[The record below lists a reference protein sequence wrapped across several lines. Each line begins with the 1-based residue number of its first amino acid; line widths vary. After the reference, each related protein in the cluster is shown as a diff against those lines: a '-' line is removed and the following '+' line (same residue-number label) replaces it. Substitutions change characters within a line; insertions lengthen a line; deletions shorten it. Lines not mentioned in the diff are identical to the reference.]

1 MSLRVVVDARPLD
14 APFLRRRGIG
24 RFAASL
30 VPELA
35 GVAAERGGEL
45 ELLRERGSDGSE
57 FAAGDADLA
66 GMPVVRLP
74 RAPVPERVADL
85 PDQLLLPVALRRRR
99 PDVFGAL
106 SMYRLPLAPG
116 VTTVVTMHDVIPLMR
131 PGQLKT
137 GIVHGLLYAA
147 VRRADRVIAVSE
159 AGRRDLVAHLD
170 ISAERVDVVYEAA
183 GPQFVPTEQ
192 KVELIDALSA
202 TGVAKIEVT
211 SFVSPKAVPNLRDAE
226 TVMAGIRR
234 NPEVK
239 YVALIAN
246 LKGAERAIAARA
258 DEVNLVVS
266 VSETHNRANVRRSTD
281 ASFEGFRE
289 IMRELDGTGIAV
301 AGALSTAFGC
311 PFEGEQAPGRVM
323 EFVGRYVELGVRS
336 VTLADTTGMGHPK
349 QVLDLCT
356 GVRERWP
363 ELELALHFHNTRGM
377 GLANVLSGLATGV
390 QHYEAC
396 LGGLGGCPFAPGA
409 TGNICTEDLVHMLEC
424 MGYTTGVNLDKLLAV
439 SKRLG
444 AIVSH
449 DLPGQVV
456 KAGKATDLHPI
467 PGGLH

>member
-1 MSLRVVVDARPLD
+1 MQHTYIHEVVAR
-14 APFLRRRGIG
+14 
-24 RFAASL
+24 
-30 VPELA
+30 
-35 GVAAERGGEL
+35 
-45 ELLRERGSDGSE
+45 DGLQIE
-57 FAAGDADLA
+57 
-66 GMPVVRLP
+66 
-74 RAPVPERVADL
+74 
-85 PDQLLLPVALRRRR
+85 
-99 PDVFGAL
+99 
-106 SMYRLPLAPG
+106 
-116 VTTVVTMHDVIPLMR
+116 
-131 PGQLKT
+131 
-137 GIVHGLLYAA
+137 
-147 VRRADRVIAVSE
+147 
-159 AGRRDLVAHLD
+159 
-170 ISAERVDVVYEAA
+170 
-183 GPQFVPTEQ
+183 PQFVPTEK

-202 TGVAKIEVT
+202 TGLAKIEVT

-226 TVMAGIRR
+226 TVMAGIKR

-281 ASFEGFRE
+281 ASFEGFGE
-289 IMRELDGTGIAV
+289 IMRELDGSGIAV
-301 AGALSTAFGC
+301 TGALSTAFGC

-323 EFVGRYVELGVRS
+323 QFVQRYVELGAGS
-336 VTLADTTGMGHPK
+336 VTLADTTGMAHPK

-377 GLANVLSGLATGV
+377 GLANVLSGLAAGV

-456 KAGKATDLHPI
+456 KAGKATDLHPV

>member
-1 MSLRVVVDARPLD
+1 MQHTYIHEVVAR
-14 APFLRRRGIG
+14 
-24 RFAASL
+24 
-30 VPELA
+30 
-35 GVAAERGGEL
+35 
-45 ELLRERGSDGSE
+45 DGLQIE
-57 FAAGDADLA
+57 
-66 GMPVVRLP
+66 
-74 RAPVPERVADL
+74 
-85 PDQLLLPVALRRRR
+85 
-99 PDVFGAL
+99 
-106 SMYRLPLAPG
+106 
-116 VTTVVTMHDVIPLMR
+116 
-131 PGQLKT
+131 
-137 GIVHGLLYAA
+137 
-147 VRRADRVIAVSE
+147 
-159 AGRRDLVAHLD
+159 
-170 ISAERVDVVYEAA
+170 
-183 GPQFVPTEQ
+183 PQFVPTEK

-202 TGVAKIEVT
+202 TGLAKIEVT

-226 TVMAGIRR
+226 TVMAGIKR

-281 ASFEGFRE
+281 ASFEGFGE
-289 IMRELDGTGIAV
+289 IMRELDGSGIAV
-301 AGALSTAFGC
+301 TGALSTAFGC
-311 PFEGEQAPGRVM
+311 PFEGEQATGRVM
-323 EFVGRYVELGVRS
+323 QFVQRYVELGADS
-336 VTLADTTGMGHPK
+336 VTLADTTGMAHPK

-377 GLANVLSGLATGV
+377 GLANVLSGLAAGV

-439 SKRLG
+439 SRCLG

-449 DLPGQVV
+449 DLPGQVA
-456 KAGKATDLHPI
+456 KAGKATDLHPV
-467 PGGLH
+467 PGGLN

>member
-1 MSLRVVVDARPLD
+1 MQHTYIHEVVAR
-14 APFLRRRGIG
+14 
-24 RFAASL
+24 
-30 VPELA
+30 
-35 GVAAERGGEL
+35 
-45 ELLRERGSDGSE
+45 DGLQIE
-57 FAAGDADLA
+57 
-66 GMPVVRLP
+66 
-74 RAPVPERVADL
+74 
-85 PDQLLLPVALRRRR
+85 
-99 PDVFGAL
+99 
-106 SMYRLPLAPG
+106 
-116 VTTVVTMHDVIPLMR
+116 
-131 PGQLKT
+131 
-137 GIVHGLLYAA
+137 
-147 VRRADRVIAVSE
+147 
-159 AGRRDLVAHLD
+159 
-170 ISAERVDVVYEAA
+170 
-183 GPQFVPTEQ
+183 PQFVPTEQ

-202 TGVAKIEVT
+202 TGVTKIEVT

-226 TVMAGIRR
+226 AVMAGIKR
-234 NPEVK
+234 NPAVK

-266 VSETHNRANVRRSTD
+266 VSETHNRANVRRPTGT
-281 ASFEGFRE
+281 SFEGFRE
-289 IMRELDGTGIAV
+289 IMRELEGTGIAV

-311 PFEGEQAPGRVM
+311 PFEGEQASGRVM

-349 QVLDLCT
+349 QVLDLCAA
-356 GVRERWP
+356 VRERWP

-377 GLANVLSGLATGV
+377 GLANVLSGLAAGV

-449 DLPGQVV
+449 DLPGQVA
-456 KAGKATDLHPI
+456 KAGKATDLHPV
-467 PGGLH
+467 PGAGH